1 MEVNKS
7 YEPLSAEEERTGKAI
22 VHAAY
27 TVHKELEPGLL
38 ERVYEVC
45 FCHVLTDMGFNVLR
59 QIDVPIQFEEHVFE
73 EGLRLDVMVNN
84 LVICEWKAMDNI
96 NPVWEAQ
103 LLSHL
108 RLTGKRLGYL
118 INFNVPLIKQ
128 GIKRMIL

>member
-1 MEVNKS
+1 MTLISSCTFETFCLGGDKESCHHQSDWHEDSNSQRGVCMEVNKS

-22 VHAAY
+22 A
-27 TVHKELEPGLL
+27 VHKELGPGLL

-84 LVICEWKAMDNI
+84 LVICELKAMDNI
-96 NPVWEAQ
+96 NPV
-103 LLSHL
+103 
-108 RLTGKRLGYL
+108 
-118 INFNVPLIKQ
+118 
-128 GIKRMIL
+128 